1 MTKTLKSIFA
11 VLGICAVLYTLI
23 PRTNQPVLARSHDIK
38 GVWAAT
44 VFSLD
49 YPKTPSRDPKLLK
62 SQADELIDNVSKLGY
77 NTLYFQVRPSS
88 DAFYKSEIYP
98 WSKYLTGTQG
108 LAPENGFD
116 PLEYLIAAAHRKNIS
131 FHAWI
136 NPFRITAT
144 EKDNSQLFE
153 NSIASL
159 YPHLT
164 VKHTD
169 GKLYL
174 NPGEPEAVE
183 LVTKGIRELAENYN
197 IDGIHIDDYF
207 YPATDFPDQ
216 ETFEKYGVSFTDI
229 GDWRRN
235 NITNLIKKIRSVIK
249 SINEDLIFSVSPCG
263 IWANKSSH
271 PDGSPTQGKQSYFDY
286 FADSRLW
293 AKDNLVDV
301 IIPQVYWNIGY
312 SVADFEKLCQWWSD
326 TVKGSKTKLVI
337 GQAVYRASDETSED
351 SPWYKDSGIKELEN
365 QFRLLSGNKYISG
378 YAHYRIESAMKS
390 QELKSCIARLN
401 SSSAAA
407 FSDTADY
414 PWAEDAIHRLYEK
427 GVVSGMGDG
436 TFGCERQ
443 ITRADFTVML
453 IRQTKQKVPFLE
465 NFSDVPKDKYY
476 YEAVGIAKVLGYAS
490 GREDNIFDPAGSITR
505 EDMAT
510 LVYRVLLKNGK
521 IRETDTTVLN
531 ESFSDGFSISE
542 YARPAIAAMVENGWL
557 SGYETGEFKPRGFA
571 TRAETAVFFDR
582 LWDVL
587 N

>member
-11 VLGICAVLYTLI
+11 VLGICAVLYTLM
-23 PRTNQPVLARSHDIK
+23 PQTSQPVSARTHEIK

-49 YPKTPSRDPKLLK
+49 YPKTPSQDPKLLK
-62 SQADELIDNVSKLGY
+62 SQADELINNVSALGY
-77 NTLYFQVRPSS
+77 NTLYFQVRPAS

-98 WSKYLTGTQG
+98 WSKYLTGSQG
-108 LAPENGFD
+108 LSPENGFD
-116 PLEYLIAAAHRKNIS
+116 PLEYLITSAHKKNIS
-131 FHAWI
+131 FQAWI

-144 EKDNSQLFE
+144 EKDNTLQSE
-153 NSIASL
+153 NSIATL

-174 NPGEPEAVE
+174 NPGEPEALE
-183 LVTKGIRELAENYN
+183 LVTKGIRELAENYD

-207 YPATDFPDQ
+207 YPSPDFPDQ
-216 ETFEKYGVSFTDI
+216 ETFEKYGENFSDK

-235 NITNLIKKIRSVIK
+235 NTTKLVKAIRSTIK
-249 SINEDLIFSVSPCG
+249 DVDESLVFSVSPCG

-271 PDGSPTQGKQSYFDY
+271 PEGSSTQGKQSYFDY

-293 AKDNLVDV
+293 ARDNLVDV

-312 SVADFEKLCQWWSD
+312 NIADFKELCQWWTD
-326 TVKGSKTKLVI
+326 ALKGSKTKLVI
-337 GQAVYRASDETSED
+337 GQAVYRASDETSEN
-351 SPWYKDSGIKELEN
+351 SPWYKDAGLKELEN
-365 QFRLLSGNKYISG
+365 QFRLLSDNENISG
-378 YAHYRIESAMKS
+378 YSHYRIESALKNP
-390 QELKSCIARLN
+390 ELKACIARLN
-401 SSSAAA
+401 SSSDTI
-407 FSDTADY
+407 FTDTANY
-414 PWAEDAIHRLYEK
+414 PWAKDAIHRLYEK

-453 IRQTKQKVPFLE
+453 IRQTKQKVPFME
-465 NFSDVPKDKYY
+465 NFSDIPKDKYY
-476 YEAVGIAKVLGYAS
+476 YDAVGIAKVLGYAS
-490 GREDNIFDPAGSITR
+490 GRENNIFDPTGNITR

-521 IRETDTTVLN
+521 IQETDDSILN
-531 ESFSDGFSISE
+531 EKFSDGFSVSE
-542 YARPAIAAMVENGWL
+542 YARPAVAAMVKNGWL
-557 SGYETGEFKPRGFA
+557 SGYETGEFKPKGFA

-582 LWDVL
+582 LLDVL